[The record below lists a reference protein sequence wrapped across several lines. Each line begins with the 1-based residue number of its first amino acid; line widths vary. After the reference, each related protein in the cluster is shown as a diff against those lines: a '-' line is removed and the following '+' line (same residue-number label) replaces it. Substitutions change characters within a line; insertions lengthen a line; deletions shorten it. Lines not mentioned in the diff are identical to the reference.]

1 MPGSTPEPNRADQ
14 KSTDESA
21 SPHDALEATSDHEP
35 NEAMAVTARS
45 VAASLPL
52 AFDRYQVRGF
62 LGRGGFGSVY
72 LGYDA
77 QLDREVA
84 IKVPNLGHGDI
95 ASAAQE
101 FLQEARRIAKLRH
114 PGIVTIFDVGEQKG
128 QIYLVTDLVEG
139 MSLSAWL
146 KKQKPS
152 WQEAVRIAAAVADA
166 LACAHEQRIVHRD
179 I

>member
-1 MPGSTPEPNRADQ
+1 MDKPKAMPGSTPEPNRADQ
-14 KSTDESA
+14 KSPDESA

-35 NEAMAVTARS
+35 HEAMAVTRRS
-45 VAASLPL
+45 DAALPL

-72 LGYDA
+72 LGYDT
-77 QLDREVA
+77 QLDRAVA
-84 IKVPNLGHGDI
+84 IKVPNLGHGDMT
-95 ASAAQE
+95 AAAQE

-114 PGIVTIFDVGEQKG
+114 PGIVTVFDVGEQKG

-146 KKQKPS
+146 KKQNPS
-152 WQEAVRIAAAVADA
+152 WQEAVRIVAAVADA
-166 LACAHEQRIVHRD
+166 LAC
-179 I
+179 